1 MNLGSS
7 GLGSLPDD
15 SPSLRAFTI
24 VNEEFSDGLLT
35 ADIVI
40 DAADVTTP
48 VVQSAIEAL
57 NANLAS
63 DSFRDGPGNLHSGI
77 SGIAA

>member
-1 MNLGSS
+1 M
-7 GLGSLPDD
+7 
-15 SPSLRAFTI
+15 
-24 VNEEFSDGLLT
+24 NEEFSDGLLT